1 MQKMTRVEVLL
12 LFRKDYTKQSQAAEV
27 QLKAK
32 VVLLWAGLSTDL
44 KFNSKQYWTPSSW
57 FRVWL
62 AFVCFDKGV
71 FRVRLST
78 FTHTCSEQAGS
89 KRVRQKKTRKK
100 DKQEV
105 RPPKKDRQVSKTK
118 D

>member
-27 QLKAK
+27 QLKGK

-44 KFNSKQYWTPSSW
+44 KFNSRQYWTPSSW

-62 AFVCFDKGV
+62 AFCFVLTKV
-71 FRVRLST
+71 FSGLDFLLSLT
-78 FTHTCSEQAGS
+78 LVQ
-89 KRVRQKKTRKK
+89 R
-100 DKQEV
+100 DKQV
-105 RPPKKDRQVSKTK
+105 VSE
-118 D
+118 